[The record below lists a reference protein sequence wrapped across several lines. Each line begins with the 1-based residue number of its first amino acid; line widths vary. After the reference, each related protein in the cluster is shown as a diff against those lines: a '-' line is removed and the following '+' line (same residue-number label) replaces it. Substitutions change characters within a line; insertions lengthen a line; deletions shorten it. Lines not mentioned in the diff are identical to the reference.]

1 MIGIKNRKTRL
12 DHIKYTL
19 DHRVAFLHHEKQ
31 LYGKV
36 SIRGWLHDLDK
47 VFLYA
52 LLGKEKTSKIHKKYA
67 GHHRFKAK
75 TEKDFREMVIDW
87 ECARYTKPDKP
98 LNAYDTLYRYY
109 PELEDKILP
118 ILKELKID
126 KSNIDK
132 ENVSNG

>member
-1 MIGIKNRKTRL
+1 MGIKSRKTRL

-19 DHRVAFLHHEKQ
+19 DHRVAFRDVEKQ

-52 LLGKEKTSKIHKKYA
+52 LLGKEKTSKLHKKYA
-67 GHHRFKAK
+67 RHHRNRAK

-87 ECARYTKPDKP
+87 ECARYTKSDKP
-98 LNAYDTLYRYY
+98 LNAYDTLYKYY
-109 PELEDKILP
+109 PEMESKILP
-118 ILKELKID
+118 ILQELKID

-132 ENVSNG
+132 EIDNNG